1 MQKRY
6 KDLLRTLVREL
17 RHKLVGTFATAES
30 QAERGNLDRELERLG
45 IAPNGTIKPIEL
57 LPDAQPHE
65 RYAYHV
71 AAEQLT
77 PLPLSQRSSVR
88 AEIVER
94 AAYTWINRLFAL
106 RAMEVRGLIDTTL
119 RAEEVYGDI
128 SEKLYILRE
137 TEPERA
143 RGEDG
148 GWWAVIE
155 EACQELAQALPGLF
169 ALDDPAGA
177 LRPSPGVLV
186 QCVTLVGGRLPD
198 FTPEESDAAFADP
211 DAIGWAYQFYQEEG
225 KASIDAKCKRGGKVA
240 TRAEL
245 AAKTQLFT
253 EPYMVQ
259 WLLQNSL
266 GRSYHEAFPNSTL
279 PDTWPYYVRPEQLD
293 RVPYR
298 TLADLTLLDPC
309 MGSGHF
315 LRAAFD
321 MFVAMY
327 REQFPEWS
335 AQQIANRILSHHLH
349 GIDLDPR
356 TVQLTALTLY
366 LRACDLIRDERQQQ
380 YLPGAGSYVPP
391 ELHLATTPT
400 NLNKG
405 TLQRHLERH
414 PEDGLFRPLIEEI
427 FAGLEQAE
435 ILGSLLRP
443 REYLEHAIT
452 ALGKLPSITQ
462 QGLFEQEM
470 DAFRS
475 EIVKMAKENPKR
487 LKELALQRI
496 IESFKSEEHNVDD
509 VAAMLFGREAVQGV
523 RLLQLL
529 DRQYAVVVTNPPYLG
544 SKYMDTS
551 LKKDI
556 ENNFMAGKRD
566 LSSAFILR
574 CLELCQPNGRVG
586 MITMQSWMFL
596 RHYANLRSMTDKK
609 PIVRNKEMKSKGILQ
624 DVSLEVLAHLGAG
637 AFEEIEG
644 EVVQNVMFIGANRQ
658 PIKEHKMVA
667 FRLIGVKDSE
677 EKAQALRK
685 HPANIVTSFRQ
696 MDALAIPEAP
706 LAYWVSPRILD
717 ILKSSRRINVG
728 DERIA
733 GVHIGLCTG
742 HNDRFIRYSWEI
754 SYDLRRW
761 PYCARAG
768 RYQKWWGLNYSHAA
782 WRIGA
787 IEYAETSGSAVR
799 NSHKYFQEG
808 VTYSM
813 MSSGAM
819 GARQLWGDEL
829 FEQMSVG
836 IVPTVDIS
844 PAGLLALLN
853 NRVVSYLLRIVTQN
867 IKFNAGYVEN
877 LPYERPP
884 AIACRLAEICVHLK
898 RYLVSIDPLERSFSV
913 YHLTRVNKGVESP
926 LQVSSLLHTLEGIL
940 ETYATLLYR
949 LSPRDV
955 DTIIAETGTPAG
967 WYPLINGYDTLP
979 TLPDNLVLPPLPQE
993 FFDYLAEHKRISPDS
1008 DELTRIKANLRALYE
1023 AGPGAKN
1030 VELEEGSEM
1039 GEDGEETEE
1048 IVPGA
1053 HISIPTETFLEALS
1067 VKMQLHPI
1075 SIYRLL
1081 EEPHT
1086 ERVRCKPEELRMLED
1101 RLSVLILRLLGH
1113 RWPRQI
1119 EADEPVPAWG
1129 ERSGI
1134 IPLVGGTGRTTLAER
1149 LRRRLQEE
1157 DGDLGAQQVERLL
1170 EELTSFSLE
1179 EWLRRRFFARH
1190 VSQFKHRPVA
1200 WHLASTP
1207 VKNNG
1212 KGKKRRGG
1220 GIQRKPAFEC
1230 LLYAHAASLHA
1241 LASIRGE
1248 FVEPLIRAER
1258 SRIERER
1265 AETQEGQLM
1274 GDEGES
1280 VMASERLRELE
1291 AFAEKLRL
1299 IEEQGF
1305 ACTELDALLAQEQLD
1320 RWSGDGY
1327 TAPESQEAL
1336 LRREQSFRVDIND
1349 GVRVNIAPLQL
1360 AGVLT
1365 SEVLKLADA
1374 RKAIADRARW
1384 RSDERRWAREGKLPR
1399 CGWMD
1404 EQVPASVRWYELESQ
1419 RLAERDKIEQ
1429 KRLLSLPEEERDEVD
1444 REREEVQP

>member
-45 IAPNGTIKPIEL
+45 IAPNGIIKPIEL
-57 LPDAQPHE
+57 LPDALPHE

-77 PLPLSQRSSVR
+77 PLPLSQRPAVR

-155 EACQELAQALPGLF
+155 EACQEQAQALPGLF
-169 ALDDPAGA
+169 ALDDPSGA
-177 LRPSPGVLV
+177 LRPSPGMLV
-186 QCVTLVGGRLPD
+186 QCVTLVGGKLPD
-198 FTPEESDAAFADP
+198 FTSEESDAAFADP

-266 GRSYHEAFPNSTL
+266 GRSYHEAFPHSTL
-279 PDTWPYYVRPEQLD
+279 PETWPYYVRPEQLD
-293 RVPYR
+293 TASHR
-298 TLADLTLLDPC
+298 TLASLTLLDPC

-321 MFVAMY
+321 MLVAMY
-327 REQFPEWS
+327 HEQFPEWS
-335 AQQIANRILSHHLH
+335 AQQIADRILSHHLH

-366 LRACDLIRDERQQQ
+366 LRACELIRDERQQQ

-400 NLNKG
+400 NLNRG
-405 TLQRHLERH
+405 ALQRHLERH
-414 PEDGLFRPLIEEI
+414 PEDILFRPLIEEI

-452 ALGKLPSITQ
+452 TLQKLPPITQ
-462 QGLFEQEM
+462 PGLFEQEM
-470 DAFRS
+470 DAFRG

-509 VAAMLFGREAVQGV
+509 VAAMLFGREAAQGV

-529 DRQYAVVVTNPPYLG
+529 DRQYEVVVTNPPYLG
-544 SKYMDTS
+544 SKYMDTV
-551 LKKDI
+551 LKKDV
-556 ENNFMAGKRD
+556 ENNFITGKRD
-566 LSSAFILR
+566 LSCAFILR
-574 CLELCQPNGRVG
+574 CFELCQPNGRVG

-596 RHYANLRSMTDKK
+596 RHYANLRSTSDKRT
-609 PIVRNKEMKSKGILQ
+609 IVRNKEIKFKGVLQ
-624 DVSLEVLAHLGAG
+624 DVSFEVLAHLGAG
-637 AFEEIEG
+637 AFEEIGG
-644 EVVQNVMFIGANRQ
+644 EVVQNVMFIGANCQ
-658 PIKEHKMVA
+658 PTKEHKMVA
-667 FRLIGVKDSE
+667 FRLVGIKDSG
-677 EKAQALRK
+677 EKAQALSKR
-685 HPANIVTSFRQ
+685 PINLVTSFQ
-696 MDALAIPEAP
+696 QVDLLAIPESP
-706 LAYWVSPRILD
+706 LVYWVSPRILD
-717 ILKSSRRINVG
+717 ILKSPRRINVG
-728 DERIA
+728 DDRVA

-754 SYDLRRW
+754 PYDLKRW

-782 WRIGA
+782 WRIGEA
-787 IEYAETSGSAVR
+787 EYAETGGSRAN
-799 NSHKYFQEG
+799 NSHKYFQKG
-808 VTYSM
+808 VTYGRI
-813 MSSGAM
+813 SSGSM
-819 GARQLWGDEL
+819 GCRLLWGDEL
-829 FEQMSVG
+829 FEQAS
-836 IVPTVDIS
+836 IAIIPTADIPS
-844 PAGLLALLN
+844 NGFLAILN
-853 NRVVSYLLRIVTQN
+853 NRVVSYLLRIMTQG
-867 IKFNAGYVEN
+867 IEFNAGYVEN
-877 LPYERPP
+877 LPYDRPS
-884 AIACRLAEICVHLK
+884 AMACRLAEICVHLK
-898 RYLVSIDPLERSFSV
+898 RYLVAIDPLERSFSV
-913 YHLTRVNKGVESP
+913 HPLTRINEIGSP
-926 LQVSSLLHTLEGIL
+926 LKVSSLLHTLEGTL
-940 ETYATLLYR
+940 ETYATHLYR
-949 LSPRDV
+949 LSSKDV
-955 DTIIAETGTPAG
+955 DAIIAETGTPAG
-967 WYPLINGYDTLP
+967 WYPLITGYDTLP
-979 TLPDNLVLPPLPQE
+979 VLPDDLDLLPLPRE
-993 FFDYLAEHKRISPDS
+993 LFDYLAQHKRISSNS
-1008 DELTRIKANLRALYE
+1008 DELIRIKANLCALYE

-1030 VELEEGSEM
+1030 VELEEGNEM
-1039 GEDGEETEE
+1039 GEDGEETDES
-1048 IVPGA
+1048 VPGA
-1053 HISIPTETFLEALS
+1053 HIPIPTETFIEELS

-1075 SIYRLL
+1075 SVYWLL
-1081 EEPHT
+1081 EELRA
-1086 ERVRCKPEELRMLED
+1086 EGVRCKPEELRMLED

-1119 EADEPVPAWG
+1119 EVGEQVPAWA

-1134 IPLVGGTGRTTLAER
+1134 IPLVGGTGRTMLAER

-1170 EELTSFSLE
+1170 EELTNLSLE
-1179 EWLRRRFFARH
+1179 EWLQRRFFVRH

-1212 KGKKRRGG
+1212 NGKKRRGG
-1220 GIQRKPAFEC
+1220 GNQRKPAFEC
-1230 LLYAHAASLHA
+1230 LLYAHAASLHT

-1265 AETQEGQLM
+1265 AATQEGQLVS
-1274 GDEGES
+1274 DEGES

-1305 ACTELDALLAQEQLD
+1305 ACTELDALLAQEPLD

-1327 TAPESQEAL
+1327 TAPENQEAL

-1360 AGVLT
+1360 AGVLAA
-1365 SEVLKLADA
+1365 EVLKPADA

-1384 RSDERRWAREGKLPR
+1384 RSDERRWVREGKLPR

-1404 EQVPASVRWYELESQ
+1404 EQVPGSARWYELEPQ

-1429 KRLLSLPEEERDEVD
+1429 KRLLPLPEEERDEVD
-1444 REREEVQP
+1444 REKEEV

>member
-17 RHKLVGTFATAES
+17 RHKLVGTFATADS
-30 QAERGNLDRELERLG
+30 QAERGSLDRELERLG
-45 IAPNGTIKPIEL
+45 IAPDGTIKPIEL
-57 LPDAQPHE
+57 LPGAKPHE
-65 RYAYHV
+65 LYAYHIAV
-71 AAEQLT
+71 EQLT
-77 PLPLSQRSSVR
+77 PLPLSQRPAVR

-128 SEKLYILRE
+128 SEKLYMLRE

-155 EACQELAQALPGLF
+155 EACQEQAQALPGLF

-186 QCVTLVGGRLPD
+186 QCVALVGGKLPD

-266 GRSYHEAFPNSTL
+266 GRSYHEAFPQSAL
-279 PDTWPYYVRPEQLD
+279 PDTWPYYVRPEQIDTTLH
-293 RVPYR
+293 R

-315 LRAAFD
+315 LREAFD
-321 MFVAMY
+321 MLVAMY
-327 REQFPEWS
+327 REQFPQWS
-335 AQQIANRILSHHLH
+335 AQQIADRILSHHLH

-366 LRACDLIRDERQQQ
+366 LRACELMRDERQQH

-391 ELHLATTPT
+391 EMHLATTPT
-400 NLNKG
+400 NLNRG
-405 TLQRHLERH
+405 ALQRHLERH
-414 PEDGLFRPLIEEI
+414 PEDSLFRPLIEDI

-452 ALGKLPSITQ
+452 ALGKLPPITQ
-462 QGLFEQEM
+462 MGLFEQEM

-475 EIVKMAKENPKR
+475 EIVKMAKEDPKR

-509 VAAMLFGREAVQGV
+509 VAAMLFGREAAQGV

-544 SKYMDTS
+544 NNYMDER
-551 LKKDI
+551 LRNYVKKYYPS
-556 ENNFMAGKRD
+556 GKRD
-566 LSSAFILR
+566 LYAAFMLR
-574 CLELCQPNGRVG
+574 CLELCRSNGRVG
-586 MITMQSWMFL
+586 IVTMHTWMFL
-596 RHYANLRSMTDKK
+596 HNFTEFRALPEKK
-609 PIVRNKEMKSKGILQ
+609 LAAERKKGSFTGILR
-624 DVSLEVLAHLGAG
+624 ETTIEILAHLGPH
-637 AFEEIEG
+637 AFEEIGG
-644 EVVQNVMFIGANRQ
+644 EVVQSNMHI
-658 PIKEHKMVA
+658 IKKSIPQINHYVIA
-667 FRLIGVKDSE
+667 FRLIKLKNPQ
-677 EKAQALRK
+677 EKAFNLRADAYK
-685 HPANIVTSFRQ
+685 EKLKFRVAQ
-696 MDALAIPEAP
+696 NTL
-706 LAYWVSPRILD
+706 LQV
-717 ILKSSRRINVG
+717 
-728 DERIA
+728 
-733 GVHIGLCTG
+733 
-742 HNDRFIRYSWEI
+742 ND
-754 SYDLRRW
+754 
-761 PYCARAG
+761 
-768 RYQKWWGLNYSHAA
+768 
-782 WRIGA
+782 
-787 IEYAETSGSAVR
+787 
-799 NSHKYFQEG
+799 
-808 VTYSM
+808 
-813 MSSGAM
+813 
-819 GARQLWGDEL
+819 
-829 FEQMSVG
+829 SV
-836 IVPTVDIS
+836 I
-844 PAGLLALLN
+844 
-853 NRVVSYLLRIVTQN
+853 
-867 IKFNAGYVEN
+867 
-877 LPYERPP
+877 
-884 AIACRLAEICVHLK
+884 
-898 RYLVSIDPLERSFSV
+898 SV
-913 YHLTRVNKGVESP
+913 YHLPPVLLDLLRKGETVAKLGYVSWGVCTCDNDRFLRLWWEEPVLNNRWVPLAKGGGYCKWEGLDFWAVEWRHSGIAVKTYILEKFPYLKKNYEILVRDYTLNTPGWTFSSMAGKGLAVRQLRTHQITNKKSPAIFFSEQLLYVGGFLNSIISTFILQGLTKSLNVDEGYVASLPLMRGNHSLIEQLVKLASFLKIGIIACDIVERQYQGDRVSI
-926 LQVSSLLHTLEGIL
+926 QSSEALLHLVEGIINV
-940 ETYATLLYR
+940 EVINTYN
-949 LSPRDV
+949 LSEQDIQQIREEV
-955 DTIIAETGTPAG
+955 GTPVG
-967 WYPLINGYDTLP
+967 WYPLITGYDTLP
-979 TLPDNLVLPPLPQE
+979 ALPDNLDLAPLPQE
-993 FFDYLAEHKRISPDS
+993 LFDYLAEHKRISPDS
-1008 DELTRIKANLRALYE
+1008 DELARIKADLRVLYE

-1030 VELEEGSEM
+1030 VEMEGGSEM

-1053 HISIPTETFLEALS
+1053 HIPIPTETFLEELS

-1075 SIYRLL
+1075 SVYWLL
-1081 EEPHT
+1081 EELRA
-1086 ERVRCKPEELRMLED
+1086 EGVRCKPEELRMLED

-1119 EADEPVPAWG
+1119 EVGERVPAWA

-1157 DGDLGAQQVERLL
+1157 DGELGAQQVERLL
-1170 EELTSFSLE
+1170 EELAGLSLE

-1190 VSQFKHRPVA
+1190 ISQFKHRPVA

-1207 VKNNG
+1207 VKDNG
-1212 KGKKRRGG
+1212 NGKKRRSGAIG
-1220 GIQRKPAFEC
+1220 RKPAFEC
-1230 LLYAHAASLHA
+1230 LLYAHAASVPA
-1241 LASIRGE
+1241 LASIRSE

-1265 AETQEGQLM
+1265 TEVQEGQLV

-1291 AFAEKLRL
+1291 AFTEKLRL

-1305 ACTELDALLAQEQLD
+1305 ACTELHMLLAQEPLD

-1327 TAPESQEAL
+1327 TAPENEEAFQ
-1336 LRREQSFRVDIND
+1336 RREQSYRVDIND
-1349 GVRVNIAPLQL
+1349 GVRVNISPLQL
-1360 AGVLT
+1360 AGVLAA
-1365 SEVLKLADA
+1365 EVLKPADA
-1374 RKAIADRARW
+1374 RRAIADRARW
-1384 RSDERRWAREGKLPR
+1384 RSDERRWVREGKLPR

-1404 EQVPASVRWYELESQ
+1404 EQVPASACWYELEPQ
-1419 RLAERDKIEQ
+1419 RLAERQKIEQ
-1429 KRLLSLPEEERDEVD
+1429 KRLLSLPEEEHDEVD
-1444 REREEVQP
+1444 REKEEVQP